1 MSDDNSWLRTEAR
14 SPSASR
20 ALRASSACPRSA
32 SMRPM
37 TPASTPHA
45 LCGSRELL
53 PGQKTAAYLDQEALI
68 AIARETGATA
78 VHPGYGFLS
87 ENAGFAA
94 RCAKA
99 GLTFIGP
106 SSRILDLFSNKIKR
120 TRRQGREHR
129 RAGRSGHRQADQS

>member
-1 MSDDNSWLRTEAR
+1 VTTILIANRGEIAIRIAR
-14 SPSASR
+14 A
-20 ALRASSACPRSA
+20 A
-32 SMRPM
+32 
-37 TPASTPHA
+37 
-45 LCGSRELL
+45 RELGLPTVGIYAADDAASLHTRCVDHAREL
-53 PGQKTAAYLDQEALI
+53 PGQGAAAYLDQEALI

-99 GLTFIGP
+99 GLTFHRSLQRDP
-106 SSRILDLFSNKIKR
+106 RSV
-120 TRRQGREHR
+120 RQQDQRAQAGREHR

>member
-1 MSDDNSWLRTEAR
+1 MWIT
-14 SPSASR
+14 
-20 ALRASSACPRSA
+20 
-32 SMRPM
+32 
-37 TPASTPHA
+37 
-45 LCGSRELL
+45 REL
-53 PGQKTAAYLDQEALI
+53 PGQGAATYLDQEALI

-106 SSRILDLFSNKIKR
+106 SSEILDLFGNKINSA
-120 TRRQGREHR
+120 RRP
-129 RAGRSGHRQADQS
+129 RASACRS